1 MKPAFELLRE
11 AFRLGYQVAT
21 SHSLGKLMKKFLK
34 IAVAATAMI
43 AAQAHAGLVI
53 DDFSSGGFGIMDLTT
68 LGGGVWNTSLGTMI
82 GGSRDVYIEKLVSST
97 TNGTDGVRASV
108 NTTDKTFRFSQ
119 DSDQAGTARII
130 WDGNATA
137 QGTID
142 TVGLGASGQNFSAV
156 SSAFQFTAKFEQP
169 TLNPYTVQL
178 HVWDI
183 SGAESTFAFGAI
195 GTGGLF
201 QVFTIAFSDAG
212 WVGTA
217 DFKKVGAL
225 EADLNT
231 GSTGALDVDI
241 TLKNVITVPEPGSLA
256 LAGLGLLGLGAIRR
270 RKA

>member
-1 MKPAFELLRE
+1 MERAFQLLRE
-11 AFRLGYQVAT
+11 VYRLGHQVAT
-21 SHSLGKLMKKFLK
+21 SHSLGKLMKKLLK
-34 IAVAATAMI
+34 IAVAATAMM
-43 AAQAHAGLVI
+43 AAQAYAGLVI
-53 DDFSSGGFGIMDLTT
+53 DDFSSGAFSTQDLSTADP
-68 LGGGVWNTSLGTMI
+68 GVWNTSLGTMI
-82 GGSRDVYIEKLVSST
+82 GGSRDVYIEKKVSAT

-119 DSDQAGTARII
+119 DSDQAGTSRII
-130 WDGNATA
+130 WDGNSTA

-142 TVGLGASGQNFSAV
+142 VLGLGGTGQNFSAV

-169 TLNPYTVQL
+169 TINPYTVQL

-183 SGAESTFAFGAI
+183 LGAESTFQFDAI

-201 QVFTIAFSDAG
+201 QVFTIAFTDAG

-217 DFKKVGAL
+217 DFTKVGAL

-231 GSTGALDVDI
+231 GATGALDVDI
-241 TLKNVITVPEPGSLA
+241 TLKDVETVPEPGSLA